1 MTGIYN
7 LGDATIAAAV
17 TDLVVT
23 SGVSASGVAQDFI
36 DRLGG
41 MKAVTLQA
49 RFNYGSGGTTLKV
62 DVETSLDHGL
72 TWLPIVRLA
81 FGTASAVKVANLS
94 GMTPKAPAAVA
105 ALSDD
110 AVLDGILG
118 DRLRA
123 RITSTGTYGGNTSV
137 SVRASVR

>member
-7 LGDATIAAAV
+7 LGDATITAAV
-17 TDLVVT
+17 TDLVIT
-23 SGVSASGVAQDFI
+23 GGVSASGVAQEFI

-41 MKAVTLQA
+41 MSAVTLQA

-62 DVETSLDHGL
+62 DVETSLDHGV
-72 TWLPIVRLA
+72 TWVPVARFA
-81 FGTASAVKVANLS
+81 FTTSSAVKVANLS
-94 GMTPKAPAAVA
+94 GMTPKTPAAVA

-110 AVLDGILG
+110 AVLDGVLG
-118 DRLRA
+118 NRLRA
-123 RITSTGTYGGNTSV
+123 RITSTGIYSGNTSV